1 MSPIVK
7 RKREERKAQIEIA
20 RQKEEERL
28 RIEEPHNTI
37 PAKGGLRNYF
47 CLIEL
52 IFHENFHLRRDKL
65 SLYTESLHTKAL
77 YTSHFIPK

>member
-1 MSPIVK
+1 MALLESEMSPVVK

-37 PAKGGLRNYF
+37 PGSSKVQ
-47 CLIEL
+47 
-52 IFHENFHLRRDKL
+52 RRANV
-65 SLYTESLHTKAL
+65 SRR
-77 YTSHFIPK
+77 